1 MVVSRNIA
9 ALTAVRHYEINRSK
23 LSGSLEKLSSGFKI
37 NRAGDNA
44 AGLAVSEKMRSQI
57 NGTQQAINNA
67 KDGISMVQTFE
78 GALSETHSILSRI
91 KTLASQSANGIY
103 DDEIDRAAIELEYEQ
118 LIAEIDD
125 ISETDFNGKQVLN
138 SVSYNPLDY
147 MQNVT
152 RVPHPDDPAGFPDFP
167 YFRMEIVEILD
178 YMNDPPT
185 PTDEWEVRVFDS
197 PVSGNLLAIGELG
210 KLDDPAKAQKGFVL
224 TTPSG
229 RYEMGVIS
237 GAGLTE
243 IAKSGGAS
251 LDKGLSSFRKL
262 IDMLDSGAI
271 KYEQDETYN
280 SPEGW
285 NRQQELLNKENGTDY
300 PLPFTGFTGSRRG
313 GVSLQV
319 GSRTK
324 DLKQYDFDYSGVF
337 KDAETKRKALGYLS
351 ADINA
356 TAKGLG
362 LVTGEMSLG
371 SQTAANTA
379 LDKIDNA
386 INKISLIRA
395 TFGGIQNRLEHK
407 VDNLSQTSEN
417 LTASES
423 RIRDTDM
430 ASEMMDFS
438 KHQILLQAS
447 QTMIGQ
453 ANGLP
458 QSALKLLQ

>member
-1 MVVSRNIA
+1 MVVSHNIA
-9 ALTAVRHYEINRSK
+9 ALTAVRQYGINRSK

-57 NGTQQAINNA
+57 KGIEQAVNNA

-78 GALSETHSILSRI
+78 GALSETHTILSRI
-91 KTLASQSANGIY
+91 KTLAAQSANGVY

-138 SVSYNPLDY
+138 SVSYDPLNY

-152 RVPHPDDPAGFPDFP
+152 RVPHPDDPTGFPDFP
-167 YFRMEIVEILD
+167 YFRMEIVEMLD

-185 PTDEWEVRVFDS
+185 PTDEWAVRVFDS
-197 PVSGNLLAIGELG
+197 PVGGNLVAVANLG

-229 RYEMGVIS
+229 GYEMGVIS
-237 GAGLTE
+237 GSGLAE

-251 LDKGLSSFRKL
+251 MDKGLNSFRKL
-262 IDMLDSGAI
+262 IDLLDSGAI
-271 KYEQDETYN
+271 KYEQNETYN

-285 NRQQELLNKENGTDY
+285 NQETENQNKLNGTND
-300 PLPFTGFTGSRRG
+300 PLPFAGFTGSKRG

-337 KDAETKRKALGYLS
+337 RDSETQRKALGSLS

-362 LVTGEMSLG
+362 LATGEMSLG

-407 VDNLSQTSEN
+407 VDNLGQTSES

-430 ASEMMDFS
+430 ASEMMNFS

-458 QSALKLLQ
+458 QAALQLLQ